1 MNTLDDELAKI
12 LDDPL
17 LEISP
22 EEQSLYDLSKLQA
35 GLSRRKEQRETGEVA
50 SRRICE
56 DFELFRPQLEQVRQE
71 LSLGIRQLVRP
82 RKATTPEVGGYYVIA
97 GEIFYLAEVRERT
110 KAQNRMKD
118 GRTRCIYSNGTESN
132 ILLETLRKGLDKEGG
147 YIVTEPELPA
157 TFAPPT
163 ESHGEAT
170 GYIYILRSCS
180 THSDILSREHLYKI
194 GFTTGSVEE
203 RTKGA
208 ESDPTYLCAPVK
220 IVETYETYG
229 MNAQTFEGLI
239 HRVLDSARLEAV
251 FTAPTGETY
260 TPREWFVCP
269 LPMIRQVIAKI
280 LDGSII
286 GKVYNASSGFLE
298 EYQAVDRSPDF
309 YTDLTG
315 LRVLQLIISQDP
327 FDDIVEG
334 TKTVEYRELRPST
347 LGKYTYVDKKD
358 GKRYLRPFDVLK
370 LYVGYHAKR
379 DRMLVRIKGIELSTE
394 EANCI
399 NYELGE
405 IIEIHRWREEES

>member
-1 MNTLDDELAKI
+1 MNILDDELAKI
-12 LDDPL
+12 LEDPL
-17 LEISP
+17 LEISS
-22 EEQSLYDLSKLQA
+22 EEQSLYDLSKLQD
-35 GLSRRKEQRETGEVA
+35 GLSRRKKQRETGEVA
-50 SRRICE
+50 SRHICE
-56 DFELFRPQLEQVRQE
+56 DFELFRPRLDQVRQE
-71 LSLGIRQLVRP
+71 LSLGIRQLIRP
-82 RKATTPEVGGYYVIA
+82 RKATTPEAGGYYVIA

-118 GRTRCIYSNGTESN
+118 GRTRCIYSDGTESN

-147 YIVTEPELPA
+147 YIVTEPEHSA
-157 TFAPPT
+157 TFSPPT
-163 ESHGEAT
+163 GSHGEAT

-180 THSDILSREHLYKI
+180 THPDILGREHLYKI

-239 HRVLDSARLEAV
+239 HQVLDSARLQAV
-251 FTAPTGETY
+251 FSAPTGGTY

-269 LPMIRQVIAKI
+269 LPMIQQVIAKI

-315 LRVLQLIISQDP
+315 LCVLQLTIDKSS
-327 FDDIVEG
+327 FDDIANGV
-334 TKTVEYRELRPST
+334 KTIESLELKPST
-347 LGKYTYVDKKD
+347 LGRYTYVDKKSR
-358 GKRYLRPFDVLK
+358 KRYLRNYEVLK
-370 LYVGYHAKR
+370 LYVNHSKQ
-379 DRMLVRIKGIELSTE
+379 DHMLVRVKDIRISED
-394 EANCI
+394 APNI
-399 NYELGE
+399 IQYHLGK
-405 IIEIHRWREEES
+405 IIEIHHKDEVE